1 MLKTWMVL
9 AALAVGAGA
18 AHAAPLKVRNGSSV
32 RVALAGKREMG
43 VGLRPHG
50 HGWELLLSTSAPTP
64 VGAVAD
70 VFDVTEGAGSAKW
83 TVEVSDNAL
92 FLDDETFIAGHAYRV
107 IVRRGTESLG
117 TALVYLYPPSV
128 ASRHKVTF
136 DDVDTAP
143 ASDEGIPIMKKP
155 TL

>member
-1 MLKTWMVL
+1 MKAGMAL
-9 AALAVGAGA
+9 AAMLLCAGVA
-18 AHAAPLKVRNGSSV
+18 EAAPLKVRNGASV

-50 HGWELLLSTSAPTP
+50 HGWELLLSSQLP

-70 VFDVTEGAGSAKW
+70 VFDVTEGAAGAKW
-83 TVEVSDNAL
+83 TVEVSDGAL

-107 IVRRGTESLG
+107 VVRRGSESLG
-117 TALVYLYPPSV
+117 SALVYLYPPTV
-128 ASRHKVTF
+128 ASHHKVTF
-136 DDVDTAP
+136 DDVDTSAAP
-143 ASDEGIPIMKKP
+143 SDGIAIAKKP